1 MKRDQA
7 IFTRISKENKHWL
20 DTLAEANDR
29 SISAMLDDLLTSI
42 RTEQDLIPRQIGQ
55 ITDPSVSETL
65 DSIVATM
72 ARIAARLE
80 RVSK

>member
-7 IFTRISKENKHWL
+7 IFTRISKENKWWL
-20 DTLAEANDR
+20 DALAEANSR

>member
-7 IFTRISKENKHWL
+7 IFTRISKENKWWL
-20 DTLAEANDR
+20 DTLAEANNR
-29 SISAMLDDLLTSI
+29 SLSAMLDDLLTSI
-42 RTEQDLIPRQIGQ
+42 RTEQDIIPRQIGQ

-72 ARIAARLE
+72 SRIAARLE

>member
-7 IFTRISKENKHWL
+7 IFTRISKENKWWL
-20 DTLAEANDR
+20 DTLAEANNR
-29 SISAMLDDLLTSI
+29 SLSAMLNDLLTSI
-42 RTEQDLIPRQIGQ
+42 RTEQDIIPRQIGQ

-72 ARIAARLE
+72 SRIAARLE